1 MRSMDY
7 LVRAARFLGRN
18 IFRNPSYLIWYLFAY
33 YRSEYRAYASFY
45 TDQEL
50 DDLLA
55 RGKSLIRIGDGEIYI
70 MNFGSVAHY
79 ENFNPE
85 LRRYLSSIINEYSPE
100 SPYVIGLPQLYVD
113 MSNAELRKRAMLRC
127 WLPLKIM
134 VRHRFPKAMKYFDAH
149 IFYRNG
155 TFTNILEKHLKPY
168 RVIIVTRKFNIDLLE
183 EAGIH
188 SKLNVTFIE
197 TKESGTFADRK
208 EIMARI
214 REMAASN
221 TSGYRILFS
230 AGPASKAMIYDLS
243 REGFIC
249 YDLGKGI
256 EAVYRKN
263 EIESQI

>member
-1 MRSMDY
+1 MDY
-7 LVRAARFLGRN
+7 LVRAVRFLGRN
-18 IFRNPSYLIWYLFAY
+18 IFRNPRYLGWYISAY
-33 YRSEYRAYASFY
+33 FQRDYRAHALFY
-45 TDQEL
+45 SVQEL
-50 DDLLA
+50 DTLLA
-55 RGKSLIRIGDGEIYI
+55 QGKSMIRIGDGEIYL
-70 MNFGSVAHY
+70 MNFGSIAHY
-79 ENFNPE
+79 ENYNPE
-85 LRRYLSSIINEYSPE
+85 LRRYILSIIRDYTPDA
-100 SPYVIGLPQLYVD
+100 PYVIGLPQKYVD
-113 MSNAELRKRAMLRC
+113 MSNDELRKLNMLRC

-149 IFYRNG
+149 IFYRSG
-155 TFTNILEKHLKPY
+155 TFVNVLEKHLKPH
-168 RVIIVTRKFNIDLLE
+168 RVIVVTRKHNINLLE

-208 EIMARI
+208 EIMAHI
-214 REMAASN
+214 RETAASHK
-221 TSGYRILFS
+221 SGYRILFS

-249 YDLGKGI
+249 YDLGLGI